1 MNRKQYTKPTT
12 NQRLMLIPERP
23 VAETKLEG
31 SRGGNVIIPY
41 GGEDQEEEGR
51 WADTKTR
58 QNEFEENYL
67 W

>member
-1 MNRKQYTKPTT
+1 
-12 NQRLMLIPERP
+12 MLIPERP

-51 WADTKTR
+51 WADAKAR